1 MEKIITSEVN
11 LITLLNNCI
20 LKENNINQELIKQE
34 EEIIILN
41 NIINN
46 LKLLNTE
53 QEDEYSEL

>member
-34 EEIIILN
+34 EENIILN